1 MLFRIF
7 IDVLDHL
14 FLVTFVSE
22 TCTPGQMLNISIGN
36 LVHYLNGQVG
46 RVMANMKSSLSPDA
60 AKIVQESL
68 SHTDRLIQ
76 NIVTPLL
83 TSISDA
89 IEAIILTM
97 HKEDYSM

>member
-1 MLFRIF
+1 
-7 IDVLDHL
+7 
-14 FLVTFVSE
+14 
-22 TCTPGQMLNISIGN
+22 
-36 LVHYLNGQVG
+36 
-46 RVMANMKSSLSPDA
+46 MANMKSSLSPDA

-83 TSISDA
+83 ASISDA

-97 HKEDYSM
+97 HNEDYSM